1 MSMESDFL
9 ALLKSDATILGLV
22 TTAGKTRIYPSTF
35 AQATANPAIRY
46 MKVTGSTG
54 LHMQGSDGLSDAIVQ
69 VDVRSSVGAVEAWTI
84 RDALV
89 AKLHGFSGVQGGT
102 DFDRIG
108 LSSDRGVQFDDT
120 GAVKYYVASIDF
132 NVTSRAAA

>member
-1 MSMESDFL
+1 MSMEADFL
-9 ALLKSDATILGLV
+9 AVLKSDATILGLV
-22 TTAGKTRIYPSTF
+22 TTAGVTRIYPSTY

-46 MKVTGSTG
+46 MKVTGTIG
-54 LHMQGSDGLSDAIVQ
+54 LHMRGSDGLSDAIVQ
-69 VDVRSSVGAVEAWTI
+69 VDARSSVSFAQALSI

-120 GAVKYYVASIDF
+120 GAVKYWTASLDF